1 MALAGSRRRQ
11 AGALA
16 GPRLRRALRDL
27 GFGVTEIMGRGRGG
41 DVSLLKSVVRRRHV
55 AKVMDT
61 VETAD
66 PDAFVAV
73 QEDIVLRRG
82 WLQRSRRR

>member
-1 MALAGSRRRQ
+1 
-11 AGALA
+11 
-16 GPRLRRALRDL
+16 
-27 GFGVTEIMGRGRGG
+27 MGRGRGG

-55 AKVMDT
+55 AKVRDT